1 LLDLYSYASLAF
13 SKLKKDGV
21 SLFWYRPILFFH
33 LPSSHFIHLGGGG
46 SPSATAVT
54 TIRKGPM
61 LQWRSHPNL
70 TSYCKSDKSQCK
82 TSPILYPA
90 DYPIEEELLGGGDC
104 TSLMVVTTGEQIE
117 KLSS

>member
-1 LLDLYSYASLAF
+1 MASPF
-13 SKLKKDGV
+13 SGIV
-21 SLFWYRPILFFH
+21 RFFSFFFH
-33 LPSSHFIHLGGGG
+33 LTSSHFIHLGGGG

-82 TSPILYPA
+82 TSPSLYPT
-90 DYPIEEELLGGGDC
+90 DYPIEEELLGEGGGGVYQSDSC
-104 TSLMVVTTGEQIE
+104 DDWRTDRKTVFIKAESQYDLT
-117 KLSS
+117 